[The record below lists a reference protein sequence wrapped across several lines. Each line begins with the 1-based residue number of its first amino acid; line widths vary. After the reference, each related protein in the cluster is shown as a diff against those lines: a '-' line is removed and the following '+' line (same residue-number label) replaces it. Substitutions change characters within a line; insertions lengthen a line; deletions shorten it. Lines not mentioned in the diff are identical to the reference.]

1 MSARYIA
8 LAMSVIEGL
17 TQMIAQLEKQRDS
30 LYTQMTDVT
39 ADLEKR
45 KVLLAAYNV
54 VATDPVLYDQW
65 VASVAQT
72 PRPQ

>member
-1 MSARYIA
+1 MDIA

>member
-1 MSARYIA
+1 
-8 LAMSVIEGL
+8 MSVIEGL